1 MLFLKCLRFFFHFMD
16 LKKSAIT
23 VVSLFRKFAAVTRCK
38 SVSLTNQKNVIMAEI
53 YQLPENGNSGNANIP
68 FSIPIGFGGMG
79 NNGFGFGNGMNGIYD
94 LLGVAIIASLFG
106 WGGNGFGFGGNGFG
120 GAGGAGF
127 ISNQLNNDSGRE
139 LIMNAITSQGEASR
153 TAIQTL
159 STMLGQDFNLT
170 NAGIQSAQ
178 NTLNQIANAQ
188 GMSTLQLIN
197 AVQAGDANLASTI
210 QKCCCDNQ
218 LALCNQTNTLQ
229 NAINGV
235 GNQVQAKAAADQL
248 AMCNQTYA
256 LTDTMNRNYLALD
269 NKIDSLE
276 SSRKDREIT
285 SLTAQVA
292 KLESQNFTA
301 GIVQQAVAPLNASIN
316 AIAREVDDIK
326 CRMPETV
333 SVQYP
338 NLQVFNATPYVSG
351 GFYGQPWGGWNGFGG
366 NNFVF

>member
-1 MLFLKCLRFFFHFMD
+1 
-16 LKKSAIT
+16 
-23 VVSLFRKFAAVTRCK
+23 
-38 SVSLTNQKNVIMAEI
+38 MAEI
-53 YQLPENGNSGNANIP
+53 YQLPENSGNNGGFGNIP
-68 FSIPIGFGGMG
+68 FSIPIGGFGGGGLFG
-79 NNGFGFGNGMNGIYD
+79 NGGYGMNGIADLFGLAIIASMFGWNGGGFGYGGFGNGNG
-94 LLGVAIIASLFG
+94 A
-106 WGGNGFGFGGNGFG
+106 
-120 GAGGAGF
+120 AGF

-139 LIMNAITSQGEASR
+139 LLMNAITNQGEASR

-159 STMLGQDFNLT
+159 STMLGQDFNLV

-178 NTLNQIANAQ
+178 TTLNQIANAQ
-188 GMSTLQLIN
+188 GMSTLQMIN

-210 QKCCCDNQ
+210 QKCCCDQ
-218 LALCNQTNTLQ
+218 SLALCQQTNALQ

-248 AMCNQTYA
+248 AMCQQTYN
-256 LTDTMNRNYLALD
+256 LTDTMNRNFIALD
-269 NKIDSLE
+269 NKIDQLE
-276 SSRKDREIT
+276 SSRKDSEIT

-301 GIVQQAVAPLNASIN
+301 GVVQQAVAPLNASIN

-351 GFYGQPWGGWNGFGG
+351 GFYPNGYYGNGFGG